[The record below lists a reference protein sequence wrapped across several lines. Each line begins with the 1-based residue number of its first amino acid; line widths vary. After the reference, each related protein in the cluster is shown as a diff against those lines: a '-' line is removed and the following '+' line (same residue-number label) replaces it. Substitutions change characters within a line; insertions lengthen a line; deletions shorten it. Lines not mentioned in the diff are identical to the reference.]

1 MSIQKQDASRSF
13 DTGIDEGTIK
23 MGAAYQIFGRSV
35 KPHQL
40 SLATLG
46 SAALLVAA
54 LSGGKKSEPKS
65 TLPPINA
72 SSPEEEDFVKTFLK
86 SIESEESKPAA
97 H

>member
-1 MSIQKQDASRSF
+1 MA
-13 DTGIDEGTIK
+13 
-23 MGAAYQIFGRSV
+23 GAVYHILGRSV

-40 SLATLG
+40 AIATLG
-46 SAALLVAA
+46 TTGLLVFG
-54 LSGGKKSEPKS
+54 LTRGKKSEQP

-86 SIESEESKPAA
+86 SIESEEKKPA

>member
-1 MSIQKQDASRSF
+1 MA
-13 DTGIDEGTIK
+13 G
-23 MGAAYQIFGRSV
+23 QIYHIAGRAF

-40 SLATLG
+40 AIATLSLG
-46 SAALLVAA
+46 AFVAVAA
-54 LSGGKKSEPKS
+54 TSGKKPEEAT

-86 SIESEESKPAA
+86 SLDAEEPKPAA